1 MSLPLPSQKRGN
13 AVHFLVVFSGPP
25 LLRGVLK
32 GLRLRSAQIIF
43 FVETHS
49 LADICPIFSWFSLG
63 VLKILKHSKHSFETF
78 NKPLTFFY
86 LADQVFLGIA

>member
-1 MSLPLPSQKRGN
+1 MSLPLPSQKGGN
-13 AVHFLVVFSGPP
+13 AVHVLMVFSGPP
-25 LLRGVLK
+25 LLLGVLK
-32 GLRLRSAQIIF
+32 GLQLQVRSF
-43 FVETHS
+43 FLKTHS
-49 LADICPIFSWFSLG
+49 FVGICHTFSWFSLG